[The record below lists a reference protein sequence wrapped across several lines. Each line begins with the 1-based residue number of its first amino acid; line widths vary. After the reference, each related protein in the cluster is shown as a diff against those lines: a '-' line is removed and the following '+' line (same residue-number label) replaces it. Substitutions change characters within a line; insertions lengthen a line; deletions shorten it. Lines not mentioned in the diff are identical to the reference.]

1 MLLLGVIILLIVVM
15 FFVAI
20 LFGAP
25 YLPTMK
31 NQSKE
36 ALDLIDLKNGQTLID
51 LGSGDG
57 RVLKE
62 AAKRGFKVIGYEI
75 NPFLVIVSY
84 FVTIKYRKNIIIVW
98 GNYWRKELPKADG
111 IFVFLLP
118 KYMAKLDNMLH
129 SYKFRPIKLVSFA
142 FMIEGKE
149 PVQKTKSMFLYEYK

>member
-111 IFVFLLP
+111 IFVF
-118 KYMAKLDNMLH
+118 
-129 SYKFRPIKLVSFA
+129 
-142 FMIEGKE
+142 
-149 PVQKTKSMFLYEYK
+149 